1 MEGHLTC
8 DVPSDV
14 RVTSSIG
21 VAQGMQA
28 QYTSSTFVI
37 DIAPAQKSM
46 SLQFESEVGGSKIIK
61 CTIKYALFKEE
72 YVTGQPTPRYLTM
85 SGDYS
90 LAKSN
95 EIFRVLKFDKTITF
109 TAEEQSKENTPTG
122 MVLTN
127 PVVGSG
133 LLIIVLLM
141 IFSIAKL
148 FKNRIAN
155 KKRAPEEKKK
165 PSEEEKNATEE
176 ETNSEELWE
185 CEYCGKEF
193 ETEKKALNHEKRCKN
208 TKEPK
213 KSEKVIK

>member
-1 MEGHLTC
+1 
-8 DVPSDV
+8 
-14 RVTSSIG
+14 
-21 VAQGMQA
+21 
-28 QYTSSTFVI
+28 
-37 DIAPAQKSM
+37 
-46 SLQFESEVGGSKIIK
+46 
-61 CTIKYALFKEE
+61 
-72 YVTGQPTPRYLTM
+72 M

-109 TAEEQSKENTPTG
+109 TAEKQSEENTPTG

-141 IFSIAKL
+141 ISIIAKS
-148 FKNRIAN
+148 FKYRIGN
-155 KKRAPEEKKK
+155 KRMTPEEKKK
-165 PSEEEKNATEE
+165 LSEEEKNATEE

-185 CEYCGKEF
+185 CNYCGKEF
-193 ETEKKALNHEKRCKN
+193 ETKKEALNHEKRCKN

-213 KSEKVIK
+213 KSEKVSK